1 MSDEET
7 DELMEKAHSVILLCL
22 GNEVLCEV
30 AKKDTTAKLWLKLES
45 LYMTK
50 SLTNRLYLKKR
61 LYTLQMKED
70 TMMNG
75 RDNLTIE
82 DVRVALNSRELK
94 KRVSESREDDSDEA
108 VVEENS
114 DTADVLSVTVTN
126 SSDEWILDS
135 RCSYHMS
142 PNRDWF
148 SIYQPIN
155 GVEGTLDS
163 NKCTYKAGGG
173 VLRISKGALVV
184 MKGKKINGLYTLQ
197 GSTII
202 GPSQVVSHGGGRHM
216 LTFID
221 DYARKTRKQIKR
233 LRTNNG
239 MEFCGKK
246 FNEFCKNEGKLEP
259 RARKCIF
266 LGYADGVKWYRKE
279 QLHTENDPRM
289 REKVEFVTKA
299 SETTEKAISIKPKE
313 EEVQLLDDKESA
325 PQEQQYCLVRDRIR
339 RQIKPSQRYAYADLV
354 AYALS
359 VAESIENEEPQT
371 YHEAITGVE
380 DARFKTRLVAKG
392 YTQKEGVDF
401 NEVFSPVVKHS
412 SIRVLLVMVALF
424 DLELKQLDVKTTFL
438 HGEFEMKDLGA
449 VKKILGME
457 THKDRKVWKLYLS
470 WKKYIEKVLERFG
483 MQGSKLVSTP
493 LAAHFKLSSALSP

>member
-1 MSDEET
+1 MSDEEK

-22 GNEVLCEV
+22 GNEVLREV
-30 AKKDTTAKLWLKLES
+30 AKKDTTTKLWLRLES

-75 RDNLTIE
+75 RDNLSIE

-94 KRVSESREDDSDEA
+94 KRVFESREDDSGEA

-114 DTADVLSVTVTN
+114 DIADVLSVTITN
-126 SSDEWILDS
+126 SSDEWILDLG
-135 RCSYHMS
+135 CSYHMS

-148 SIYQPIN
+148 STYQPIN
-155 GVEGTLDS
+155 GVGS
-163 NKCTYKAGGG
+163 GGG

-197 GSTII
+197 GSTITVQTKATLDYI
-202 GPSQVVSHGGGRHM
+202 HLDLWGPSQVVSHGGGRHM

-221 DYARKTRKQIKR
+221 DYSRKIKR
-233 LRTNNG
+233 LRTDNG

-279 QLHTENDPRM
+279 QLHTENNPRM

-299 SETTEKAISIKPKE
+299 SETIEKAISIKPKE

-371 YHEAITGVE
+371 YHEAITRVE
-380 DARFKTRLVAKG
+380 DAKFNTCLVAKG

-412 SIRVLLVMVALF
+412 SIKVLLAMVALF

-449 VKKILGME
+449 MKKILGME
-457 THKDRKVWKLYLS
+457 IHRDRKVWKLYLS